1 MSAKF
6 QFFVLVLVS
15 CLVFVGIL
23 RYVMRLRTD
32 TLQFQKLVAVT
43 AVVVFGGMLFARFGA
58 QSGLP
63 WWVYYT
69 VPMLLTVFL
78 PPLVFSMTK
87 RETVLYILLAFL
99 SAPTIHI
106 MFSFFFGW
114 REYMPFLHI
123 PSLQDLFGAA

>member
-32 TLQFQKLVAVT
+32 TLQLQKLVTVT
-43 AVVVFGGMLFARFGA
+43 AVVVFGGMLFARVAA

-69 VPMLLTVFL
+69 VPILLTVLL
-78 PPLVFSMTK
+78 PPIVFSMTK
-87 RETVLYILLAFL
+87 RETLLYIMLAFL
-99 SAPTIHI
+99 SAPAVHI

-114 REYMPFLHI
+114 RDYMPFLHI